1 MFVYKSVIGI
11 LVPITD
17 FVSVS
22 VKAVLIKIR
31 SGFHK
36 VS

>member
-11 LVPITD
+11 LVPITG

>member
-11 LVPITD
+11 LVPITG
-17 FVSVS
+17 FVSIA

-36 VS
+36 VF